1 MIGFL
6 RWIIGWIEFDV
17 EGNYNCFLTEVKKN
31 VWMVKKQRGILS
43 ARCFL
48 KDYKHILKIAKNNQ
62 CVLSVL
68 KEVGFPCIIKKY
80 RFRLGLAVG
89 LSIFIFIM
97 IVSNFFV
104 WDVEVHGNVMISDE
118 KIFRACDKFGL
129 HSGSIISNVD
139 EKEIEFALK
148 NEFPEISWISINRIA
163 SKYDIEISELRPKS
177 EIVDNEQPC
186 NIVAAFDGEILSI
199 EPYNGFT
206 QVKAGDVVKRDDLL
220 VSGIKEIE
228 DKEEVLFAHADA
240 KVVAKV
246 DRNNEIIRPK
256 YAIRRQKTGEQQ
268 IKKKLLFLGLKLPLD
283 FNKIYENGNEC
294 QNYSEP
300 IEIFGIRLPIFIQ
313 TTIYDIYEEVK
324 IENDSQQIKRLLMY
338 DQKNWESNELKNSK
352 ILERTYDYEETE
364 DGVALKANCVVE
376 QRIDEKCPITLK
388 NN

>member
-6 RWIIGWIEFDV
+6 RWLIGWIEFDIK
-17 EGNYNCFLTEVKKN
+17 GNYNFFLTEVKKN
-31 VWMVKKQRGILS
+31 VWMVKKQEGILS

-48 KDYKHILKIAKNNQ
+48 KDYKYILKIAKNKQ
-62 CVLSVL
+62 CVLNVL
-68 KEVGFPCIIKKY
+68 REVGFPYIIKKY

-89 LSIFIFIM
+89 LSIFVFIM

-118 KIFRACDKFGL
+118 KIFRACDRFGL

-148 NEFPEISWISINRIA
+148 NEFPEISWISINRMA

-177 EIVDNEQPC
+177 EIVDDEQPC

-228 DKEEVLFAHADA
+228 DKEEILFAHADA

-256 YAIRRQKTGEQQ
+256 YAIRKQKTGEQQ
-268 IKKKLLFLGLKLPLD
+268 IKKKFLFFGLKLPLD
-283 FNKIYENGNEC
+283 FNKIDEKGSEC

-300 IEIFGIRLPIFIQ
+300 IEIFSIRLPIFIQ
-313 TTIYDIYEEVK
+313 TTVYDIYEEVK
-324 IENDSQQIKRLLMY
+324 IENDLQQLKRLLMY
-338 DQKNWESNELKNSK
+338 DQKNWETNELKNSK
-352 ILERTYDYEETE
+352 IVGRTYDYEETE
-364 DGVALKANCVVE
+364 DAIALKANCVVE
-376 QRIDEKCPITLK
+376 QRIDEKRPITLENK
-388 NN
+388 